1 MASPIWLVNLLK
13 KGFPRRFAI
22 ARLTRYPVLGKVID
36 DLIFK
41 GDRVIFLPKDRV
53 VEVNRPVDAP
63 GEMVLPSRVVEYFI
77 EKANYHWIMDRCI
90 CRDATGCRD
99 YPVELGCLFLGEA
112 AMGINPVL
120 GRSVI
125 REEALDHVRRCREA
139 GLVHMVGRTRLD
151 SLWLN
156 VGPGN
161 RLLTICSCCPC
172 CCMWRILP
180 HLDAGIGSNVTKMTG
195 VSVTV
200 GEECVGCG
208 TCAQGICFADAIRVE
223 GGRAMIG
230 EACRGCGQCVEACPH
245 GVIELSIGHDLFVDD
260 SIGRIAPLVNVE

>member
-13 KGFPRRFAI
+13 KGFPRRFVI

-77 EKANYHWIMDRCI
+77 EKANYHWIMNRCI
-90 CRDATGCRD
+90 CRDATKCRD
-99 YPVELGCLFLGEA
+99 YPIDLGCLFLGEA
-112 AMGINPVL
+112 AMGINPIL

-125 REEALDHVRRCREA
+125 REEALDHARRCREA
-139 GLVHMVGRTRLD
+139 GLIHMVGRTRLD

-180 HLDAGIGSNVTKMTG
+180 HLDAGIGGNVTKMTG

-200 GEECVGCG
+200 GEACVGCG
-208 TCAQGICFADAIRVE
+208 TCTQGVCFADAIRLD
-223 GGRAMIG
+223 GGRAVIG
-230 EACRGCGQCVEACPH
+230 EACRGCGHCVETCPH
-245 GVIELSIGHDLFVDD
+245 DAIGISIGHDLFVED